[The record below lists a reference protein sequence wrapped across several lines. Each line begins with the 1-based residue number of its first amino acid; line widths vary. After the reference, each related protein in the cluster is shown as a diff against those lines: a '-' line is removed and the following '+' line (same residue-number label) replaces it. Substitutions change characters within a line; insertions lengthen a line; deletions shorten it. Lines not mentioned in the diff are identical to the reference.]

1 MCCATFPFYTGN
13 KMNYYKTELLIKTEK
28 RTRKTFNKEDEC
40 VYNAYQL
47 LMYVLQERLK
57 RKNQKI
63 EEQTDNPFDDRIE
76 HPFKETLFKYFE
88 TLINELSEKINLDDR
103 QYNLAKN
110 LDNDDFVH
118 RQVCDGNTII
128 FSLDDRGV
136 RRASQKAIKREEA
149 IAEAKKKQREKEKM
163 LEQAKRLAK
172 AELIREQE
180 ELEEQRLEEAE
191 EETNQIVFPL
201 KNYGK

>member
-1 MCCATFPFYTGN
+1 MKYD
-13 KMNYYKTELLIKTEK
+13 KTELLIKTEK
-28 RTRKTFNKEDEC
+28 KPRKKPFTKEDEC

-47 LMYVLQERLK
+47 LMYVLKERLNRK
-57 RKNQKI
+57 REKI

-76 HPFKETLFKYFE
+76 HPSKETLFKYFE
-88 TLINELSEKINLDDR
+88 TLINEVTEKFSHEDC
-103 QYNLAKN
+103 QGYNLA
-110 LDNDDFVH
+110 NDSNNEDFVH
-118 RQVCDGNTII
+118 RKVCDGNVVI

-149 IAEAKKKQREKEKM
+149 IAEAQKKQREKEEM
-163 LEQAKRLAK
+163 LKKAKQLAK

-180 ELEEQRLEEAE
+180 ELEEIRLHEEAE
-191 EETNQIVFPL
+191 ANSDDIVIPL

>member
-1 MCCATFPFYTGN
+1 
-13 KMNYYKTELLIKTEK
+13 MNYDKTELLIKTEK
-28 RTRKTFNKEDEC
+28 RTRKPFSVEDEC
-40 VYNAYQL
+40 VYNAYKL
-47 LMYVLQERLK
+47 LMYVLKERLNRK
-57 RKNQKI
+57 REKI
-63 EEQTDNPFDDRIE
+63 EELTDNPFDERIE
-76 HPFKETLFKYFE
+76 FPDKDKLFKYFE
-88 TLINELSEKINLDDR
+88 TLINELSENINLDDQ
-103 QYNLAKN
+103 QYNLAHDSN
-110 LDNDDFVH
+110 NDDFVH

-149 IAEAKKKQREKEKM
+149 IAEAQKKQREKEKM

>member
-1 MCCATFPFYTGN
+1 
-13 KMNYYKTELLIKTEK
+13 MNYYKTELLIKTEK
-28 RTRKTFNKEDEC
+28 RSRKTFNKEDEC
-40 VYNAYQL
+40 VYNAYKL
-47 LMYVLQERLK
+47 LMYVLKERLNRK
-57 RKNQKI
+57 REKI
-63 EEQTDNPFDDRIE
+63 EELTDNPFDERIE
-76 HPFKETLFKYFE
+76 FPDKDKLFKYFE

-149 IAEAKKKQREKEKM
+149 IAEAQKKQREKEEM
-163 LEQAKRLAK
+163 LKKAKQLAK
-172 AELIREQE
+172 AELLREQE
-180 ELEEQRLEEAE
+180 ELEEIKLQEEAE
-191 EETNQIVFPL
+191 AKANNVEVIIPYR
-201 KNYGK
+201 NYVK